1 MDRDVETNHM
11 ILGLSWLPVV
21 KDAGV
26 AGDAGYTPQ
35 NTAIYTLSM
44 LACVVLFQALF
55 RSWNLPSDERMT
67 LAHDRLGVS
76 CSSASGLGRRRLFLI
91 LEGCV
96 VHLSD
101 HPSPL
106 GSMVGG
112 HCVIESSSRSSI

>member
-1 MDRDVETNHM
+1 
-11 ILGLSWLPVV
+11 
-21 KDAGV
+21 
-26 AGDAGYTPQ
+26 
-35 NTAIYTLSM
+35 
-44 LACVVLFQALF
+44 
-55 RSWNLPSDERMT
+55 MT
-67 LAHDRLGVS
+67 LALIAWVCLAPVLRVLED
-76 CSSASGLGRRRLFLI
+76 ADFLI